1 MTKPAKNVK
10 PRDRASGA
18 GEPAAVKAFDADWV
32 VDNFP
37 FAIFVLGGTDRQLR
51 FAHANGAF
59 LDLVGL
65 SLEALTASPVSELED
80 FSFTRSVL
88 ENCRKVVEQGS
99 SVVFEWRHES
109 GPDDRHLLCR
119 LTPMAT
125 TIGKTQLMGTI
136 TDHSVERQ
144 FERNMLH
151 NALHDNL
158 TGLANRILFQ
168 QRLERTL
175 SGHGAAAGA
184 NCAVLVVNIDRFQLI
199 NESLGHLAGDEFLM
213 AFAGR
218 LEEAVGAREILA
230 RLSGDEFAI
239 LIGNLKSL
247 ADVEKMAQLIHQ
259 SLDAPFRLGNSEFQ
273 ATVAIGAA
281 TTLLSPAYS
290 EELIADA
297 VFAMHRAKALG
308 RSRTEIFQREKHQAA
323 RQQFFLEIDLRK
335 AVAAGQIELDYQPIV
350 EIASGNICAFE
361 ALARWNHPERGRIP
375 PNDFI
380 PLAEDTGIIVD
391 IGRWALFEALRQLAA
406 WRQEIPAAAGLAMSV
421 NVAKVQLETESIRSD
436 LESALKAAG
445 LEGRDVRLELTESA
459 FYSDPQAT
467 ISKLESL
474 KETGV
479 LISLDDFGTGYSSLG
494 YLQNF
499 PLDLIKVDRSF
510 VAEIDENNNNAKLVE
525 IISLLSKAL
534 DIPLVAEGV
543 EEESQLAFLKN
554 LGCEM
559 GQGYLYSPPV
569 SGARAAELIKSG
581 LPKRRRQT
589 SK

>member
-1 MTKPAKNVK
+1 MTKPAKKAK
-10 PRDRASGA
+10 PQDRASGA
-18 GEPAAVKAFDADWV
+18 GGPAVVKVFDADWV

-37 FAIFVLGGTDRQLR
+37 FAIFVLDGTARQPR

-65 SLEALTASPVSELED
+65 SLDALTALPVSELQD
-80 FSFTRSVL
+80 FSFTQPVL
-88 ENCRKVVEQGS
+88 ENCRTVVDQGS
-99 SVVFEWRHES
+99 SVVFEWRHGS

-119 LTPMAT
+119 LTPMGA
-125 TIGKTQLMGTI
+125 TIGETQLMGTI
-136 TDHSVERQ
+136 TDHSAERQ
-144 FERNMLH
+144 AERNMLH

-168 QRLERTL
+168 QRLERAL

-184 NCAVLVVNIDRFQLI
+184 NHAVLVVNIDRFQLI
-199 NESLGHLAGDEFLM
+199 NESLGHLAGDEFLL
-213 AFAGR
+213 AFASR
-218 LEEAVGAREILA
+218 LEEAVGARQTLA

-239 LIGNLKSL
+239 LIDNLKSL
-247 ADVEKMAQLIHQ
+247 ADVEKMAQLIHD
-259 SLDAPFRLGNSEFQ
+259 SLTAPFRLGNSEFY
-273 ATVAIGAA
+273 ASVAIGAA

-290 EELIADA
+290 EELISDA
-297 VFAMHRAKALG
+297 VFAMHRAKTLG

-323 RQQFFLEIDLRK
+323 RKQFFLEIDLRK
-335 AVAAGQIELDYQPIV
+335 AVAAGQLELDYQPIV
-350 EIASGNICAFE
+350 EIASGKICAFE

-380 PLAEDTGIIVD
+380 PIAEDTGIIVD
-391 IGRWALFEALRQLAA
+391 LGRWALFEALRQLAA
-406 WRQEIPAAAGLAMSV
+406 WRQEIPAAARLAMSV
-421 NVAKVQLETESIRSD
+421 NVAKAQLETESIRSD
-436 LESALKAAG
+436 LESALEAAG

-499 PLDLIKVDRSF
+499 PLDLIKIDRSF
-510 VAEIDENNNNAKLVE
+510 VAEIDANNNNAKLVE
-525 IISLLSKAL
+525 IIAMLSKAL
-534 DIPLVAEGV
+534 GIPLVAEGI

-569 SGARAAELIKSG
+569 DGTRAAELIRLG
-581 LPKRRRQT
+581 LPKRGHQAAE
-589 SK
+589 

>member
-1 MTKPAKNVK
+1 M
-10 PRDRASGA
+10 
-18 GEPAAVKAFDADWV
+18 
-32 VDNFP
+32 VD
-37 FAIFVLGGTDRQLR
+37 
-51 FAHANGAF
+51 
-59 LDLVGL
+59 
-65 SLEALTASPVSELED
+65 
-80 FSFTRSVL
+80 
-88 ENCRKVVEQGS
+88 QGS
-99 SVVFEWRHES
+99 SVVFEWRHGS

-119 LTPMAT
+119 LTPMGA

-136 TDHSVERQ
+136 TDHSAERQ
-144 FERNMLH
+144 AERNMLH

-168 QRLERTL
+168 QRLEGAL
-175 SGHGAAAGA
+175 GGHGAAAGT

-213 AFAGR
+213 AFASR
-218 LEEAVGAREILA
+218 LEKAVGARQTLA

-247 ADVEKMAQLIHQ
+247 ADVEKMAQLIHD
-259 SLDAPFRLGNSEFQ
+259 SLTAPFRLGNSEFH
-273 ATVAIGAA
+273 ASVAIGAA

-290 EELIADA
+290 EELISDA
-297 VFAMHRAKALG
+297 VFAMHRAKTLG

-323 RQQFFLEIDLRK
+323 RKQFFLEIDLRK

-380 PLAEDTGIIVD
+380 PIAEDTGLIVD
-391 IGRWALFEALRQLAA
+391 IGRWALYEALRQLAA

-421 NVAKVQLETESIRSD
+421 NVAKAQLESESIRSD
-436 LESALKAAG
+436 LESALEAAG

-467 ISKLESL
+467 ISKLENL

-525 IISLLSKAL
+525 IIALLSKAL
-534 DIPLVAEGV
+534 GIPLVAEGV

-569 SGARAAELIKSG
+569 DGARAAELIKSG
-581 LPKRRRQT
+581 LRKRGHQAAE
-589 SK
+589 